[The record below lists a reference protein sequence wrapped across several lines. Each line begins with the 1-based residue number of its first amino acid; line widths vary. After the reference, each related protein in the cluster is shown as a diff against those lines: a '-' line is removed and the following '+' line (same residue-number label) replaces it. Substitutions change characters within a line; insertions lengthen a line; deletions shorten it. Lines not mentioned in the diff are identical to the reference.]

1 MSKAHEDHL
10 LMSKAVTAW
19 YRHYG
24 VEWDDEA
31 SSFLCDA
38 AIELYEHGCRSA
50 ESMAAALIST
60 YVGIAGTRVNA
71 PSSDSIH

>member
-1 MSKAHEDHL
+1 MSEAQEDHL
-10 LMSKAVTAW
+10 LMSRAVSAW

-24 VEWDDEA
+24 VEWDDHA

-38 AIELYEHGCRSA
+38 AIELYKNGCRSA
-50 ESMAAALIST
+50 ELMAAALISN

-71 PSSDSIH
+71 PSSGSIH